1 MTAVR
6 VVLGAVP
13 QLVEAI
19 MRDILMGTPEIEI
32 MDSRD
37 GQVPADYDV
46 LILNAVDGD
55 ADPAG
60 YTRPRPDAGIVMV
73 AAEGRT
79 ACVFRRISGDL
90 CLDEAALPALKD
102 AILLAAGRN

>member
-13 QLVEAI
+13 QMVEAI
-19 MRDILMGTPEIEI
+19 MRDVLTGSPEIEI
-32 MDSRD
+32 VNCAD

-46 LILNAVDGD
+46 LVLNAVEGET
-55 ADPAG
+55 DPSG
-60 YTRPRPDAGIVMV
+60 YTRPRPDTGIVMV

-79 ACVFRRISGDL
+79 ACVFRRTSEDL
-90 CLDEAALPALKD
+90 CLDESAPVALKN
-102 AILLAAGRN
+102 AILLAAGRS

>member
-1 MTAVR
+1 MTTVR

-19 MRDILMGTPEIEI
+19 MRDVLMGAPDIEI
-32 MDSRD
+32 INTPD
-37 GQVPADYDV
+37 GDLPTDYDV
-46 LILNAVDGD
+46 LVLNGLEGDGD
-55 ADPAG
+55 ASG

-79 ACVFRRISGDL
+79 ASVFRRISQDL
-90 CLDEAALPALKD
+90 CLDDAAPLALKN
-102 AILLAAGRN
+102 AILLAAGRG